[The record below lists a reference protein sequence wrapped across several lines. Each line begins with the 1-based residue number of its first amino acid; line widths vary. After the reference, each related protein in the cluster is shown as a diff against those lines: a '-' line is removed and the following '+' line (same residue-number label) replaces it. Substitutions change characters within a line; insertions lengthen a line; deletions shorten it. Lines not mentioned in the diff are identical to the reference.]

1 MRKRALSIVSR
12 LKREIITPGKG
23 VWPEMAPRTRQCLK
37 GESRERVLRQ
47 AKKGETELSSQGGRV
62 SRHTDTHSV
71 VCEKLSTFA
80 TAEV

>member
-1 MRKRALSIVSR
+1 
-12 LKREIITPGKG
+12 
-23 VWPEMAPRTRQCLK
+23 MAPRKRQCLK
-37 GESRERVLRQ
+37 GDSRERVLRQ
-47 AKKGETELSSQGGRV
+47 AKNRETEFSSQGGRV